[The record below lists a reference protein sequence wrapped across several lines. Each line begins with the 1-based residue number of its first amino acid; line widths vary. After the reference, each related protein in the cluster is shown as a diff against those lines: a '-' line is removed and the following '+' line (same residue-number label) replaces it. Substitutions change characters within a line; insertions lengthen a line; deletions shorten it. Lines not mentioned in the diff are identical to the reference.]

1 MRAPN
6 VLNAIRNFNRTSSWA
21 ATELLRREDLQARRA
36 VLRKLIMISK
46 VRAASAE
53 HASVADRRAGVLQDE
68 QLRHCDGDRR
78 RPRKQRSASPQEDVG
93 GTAALSFS
101 GVAESLKGVQEMDKE
116 VQDAY
121 NMLNEFSSINISKLR
136 EKLHLV
142 EPPCVPY
149 LGEPSP
155 LRSLQPPPPTRLTRS
170 QAYT

>member
-1 MRAPN
+1 
-6 VLNAIRNFNRTSSWA
+6 
-21 ATELLRREDLQARRA
+21 
-36 VLRKLIMISK
+36 
-46 VRAASAE
+46 
-53 HASVADRRAGVLQDE
+53 
-68 QLRHCDGDRR
+68 
-78 RPRKQRSASPQEDVG
+78 VG